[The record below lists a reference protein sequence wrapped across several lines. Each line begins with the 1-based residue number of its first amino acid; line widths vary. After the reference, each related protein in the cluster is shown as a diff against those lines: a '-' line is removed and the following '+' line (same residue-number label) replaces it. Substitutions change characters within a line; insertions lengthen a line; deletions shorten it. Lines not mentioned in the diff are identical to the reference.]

1 MDWEKIVRLEELL
14 TELCKENLEVSL
26 NSLVD
31 LGILTDEN
39 MMKAFV
45 DMFFFVIRLWP
56 RQLVLLFETL
66 RALFHEDNGRDLKSL
81 FLQELEKRVAFPD
94 STENAV
100 LDQGLKIMFRR
111 IFEFF
116 KVNVPGCDKFDC
128 RFCKVFCD
136 ADNDTWSNLML
147 FLSFSTDPEHE
158 LLSCFVSDDVDK
170 LRSLTCQD
178 FDLNMVFR
186 DPLLSFWLLPDM
198 NLLDLAAFFGAVDC
212 AKHLLLNGSTLQQ
225 RTFGLYAVAGGS
237 NELVRLAEEHECV
250 FENGL
255 SYAAKW
261 WRMPLFD
268 WLLETKIPTSG
279 NTRPILEAVAT
290 GASTD
295 NMLVLCRYPEMIKE
309 KKSRVLYSAA
319 SNGAYSCIRFCLARE
334 SMDVTDELCAALL
347 KCQISAARLLI
358 ESGKADINGWVV
370 SLFLRRE
377 SPFCSM
383 LLGMAQRKLCSFFLN
398 NQVLM

>member
-1 MDWEKIVRLEELL
+1 MDWAKIVRLEEVL

-39 MMKAFV
+39 MMRAFV
-45 DMFFFVIRLWP
+45 GVFFFVIRLWP
-56 RQLVLLFETL
+56 RQLVLLFETV
-66 RALFHEDNGRDLKSL
+66 RALFQEDGGTDLKSL
-81 FLQELEKRVAFPD
+81 FVEELVKRLEFPD

-100 LDQGLKIMFRR
+100 LDQGIKIMFHR

-116 KVNVPGCDKFDC
+116 KVRVPDCDC
-128 RFCKVFCD
+128 QFCKLFCE
-136 ADNDTWSNLML
+136 ADNDVWSNLML
-147 FLSFSTDPEHE
+147 FLSFNTDPEHE
-158 LLSCFVSDDVDK
+158 LLWCLVSDDVDK
-170 LRSLTCQD
+170 LRALTCQD
-178 FDLNMVFR
+178 FDWNMVFR

-212 AKHLLLNGSTLQQ
+212 AKHLLLNGSALEQ

-268 WLLETKIPTSG
+268 WLLETKIPASD
-279 NTRPILEAVAT
+279 NTQKIMEAVAS
-290 GASTD
+290 GASTN
-295 NMLVLCRYPEMIKE
+295 NMLVVCRYPEMISE

-319 SNGAYSCIRFCLARE
+319 SSGACCCVGFCLGRGNP
-334 SMDVTDELCAALL
+334 DVTDELCAALL
-347 KCQISAARLLI
+347 KCQISAARLLV
-358 ESGKADINGWVV
+358 ESGKADVNGWIV
-370 SLFLRRE
+370 SLFLRKE

-383 LLGMAQRKLCSFFLN
+383 LLGMAPKKLFSFCLS
-398 NQVLM
+398 NQVLT